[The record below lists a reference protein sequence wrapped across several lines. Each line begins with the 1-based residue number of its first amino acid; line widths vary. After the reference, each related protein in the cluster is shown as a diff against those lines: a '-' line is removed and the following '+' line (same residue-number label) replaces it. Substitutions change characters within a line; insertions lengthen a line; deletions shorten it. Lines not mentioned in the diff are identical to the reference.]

1 MIFEKP
7 DKKQVIRFNALLNR
21 LNLTDMKRD
30 LIAEATGGRTEHTL
44 EMSRRELQQLID
56 HLATFQKNTG
66 FADGNKKRRRI
77 ISLAYQ
83 MPPEMCL
90 TRWDEEKGQRAI
102 DMEALD
108 AFLCGKHSIYKK
120 RLNEHTPQE
129 LSKVIVQFE
138 NMLKSY
144 LQPHSN

>member
-1 MIFEKP
+1 MSFDEP
-7 DKKQVIRFNALLNR
+7 DKKQVIRFNTLLNR
-21 LNLTDMKRD
+21 LNLADMKRD
-30 LIAEATGGRTEHTL
+30 LIAETTGGRTEHTL
-44 EMSRRELQQLID
+44 DMSRRELQQLID
-56 HLATFQKNTG
+56 RLASFQNNLS
-66 FADGNKKRRRI
+66 FREGNKKRRRI

-83 MPPEMCL
+83 LPPEMCL
-90 TRWDEEKGQRAI
+90 TRWDEKKGGLSI

-120 RLNEHTPQE
+120 RLNEHTSHE
-129 LSKVIVQFE
+129 LSRVIVQFE